1 MSFKKEVSECKG
13 CGSDKLIVNRTRWLC
28 DDCNR
33 KRLDDQ
39 NTGEKKIRKGLQTR
53 SAIKAI
59 KAGKGG
65 LKRFTKKRQSIEVD
79 YKKVQEEI
87 WNERPHACDECGRPD
102 RLSFS
107 HLISRNKRTDLIAEK
122 RNIVLHCM
130 TFDGDVGCHERWEAG
145 DETMRT
151 FKKLT
156 AIVKELIDEKS
167 NR

>member
-1 MSFKKEVSECKG
+1 MSFKQDKG
-13 CGSDKLIVNRTRWLC
+13 ICSKCDNVDIIVNRTRWLC
-28 DDCNR
+28 NSCNR

-39 NTGEKKIRKGLQTR
+39 NTGEKKVRKGLQTR
-53 SAIKAI
+53 SAI

-65 LKRFTKKRQSIEVD
+65 LKRFTKKRQKIEVD

-87 WNERPHACDECGRPD
+87 WNERPHICDECGRPD

-145 DETMRT
+145 DETMKT
-151 FKKLT
+151 FEKLT
-156 AIVKELIDEKS
+156 AIVKELSK
-167 NR
+167 